1 MRKTRPHD
9 YDPAYKE
16 RHGPEPEAVNVE
28 GIVPIKKRAEVTDEG
43 TAQSDLPERDER
55 SERGERVQR
64 GERPERVQVRVIRRR
79 SFDIYIDQYNR
90 LVELKKEAM
99 YRGEERGLAKMVR
112 EALDDYLA
120 KEK

>member
-1 MRKTRPHD
+1 MRKPRPQD
-9 YDPAYKE
+9 YDPDYKGP
-16 RHGPEPEAVNVE
+16 RRPEPEAVSLE
-28 GIVPIKKRAEVTDEG
+28 GVVPIKARVTKDDKEPEE
-43 TAQSDLPERDER
+43 SERPERDER
-55 SERGERVQR
+55 SVRVQR
-64 GERPERVQVRVIRRR
+64 GERPERSQPRVIRRR
-79 SFDIYIDQYNR
+79 SFDIYIDQHNR

>member
-1 MRKTRPHD
+1 MSL
-9 YDPAYKE
+9 
-16 RHGPEPEAVNVE
+16 E
-28 GIVPIKKRAEVTDEG
+28 GVVPIKARVTKDGKEPEE
-43 TAQSDLPERDER
+43 SERPERPERPERDER
-55 SERGERVQR
+55 SERVQR
-64 GERPERVQVRVIRRR
+64 GERPERSQPRVIRRR
-79 SFDIYIDQYNR
+79 SFDIYIDQHNR

>member
-1 MRKTRPHD
+1 MRKPRPQD
-9 YDPAYKE
+9 YDPDYKGP
-16 RHGPEPEAVNVE
+16 RRPEPEAVSLE
-28 GIVPIKKRAEVTDEG
+28 GVVPIKARVTKDDKEPEE
-43 TAQSDLPERDER
+43 SERPERPERPER
-55 SERGERVQR
+55 SERVQR

>member
-28 GIVPIKKRAEVTDEG
+28 GIVPIKKRVLANDEEP
-43 TAQSDLPERDER
+43 AQSEPPERPERDER
-55 SERGERVQR
+55 SERVQR
-64 GERPERVQVRVIRRR
+64 GERPERVQARVIRRR

-90 LVELKKEAM
+90 LIELKKEAM

>member
-16 RHGPEPEAVNVE
+16 RHGPEPDAVNVE
-28 GIVPIKKRAEVTDEG
+28 GIVPIKDRAEVTDEG
-43 TAQSDLPERDER
+43 PAQNERPER

-64 GERPERVQVRVIRRR
+64 GERPERAQARVIRRR
-79 SFDIYIDQYNR
+79 SFDIYIDQYER
-90 LVELKKEAM
+90 LLELKREAM

-112 EALDDYLA
+112 EALDDFLT
-120 KEK
+120 KER